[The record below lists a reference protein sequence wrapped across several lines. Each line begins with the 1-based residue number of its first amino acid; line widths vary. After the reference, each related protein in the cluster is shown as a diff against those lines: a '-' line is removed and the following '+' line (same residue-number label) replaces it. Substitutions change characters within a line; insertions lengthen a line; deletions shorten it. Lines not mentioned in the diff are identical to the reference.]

1 MYFYFKTLKS
11 YNTVSLQ
18 QPFNTKIYYLIF
30 INFTLKK
37 YQNLALKNIIL
48 KNPMSTFFK
57 VNFKDL
63 KVQVLLSL

>member
-11 YNTVSLQ
+11 CNTVSLQ
-18 QPFNTKIYYLIF
+18 QSFSTEIF